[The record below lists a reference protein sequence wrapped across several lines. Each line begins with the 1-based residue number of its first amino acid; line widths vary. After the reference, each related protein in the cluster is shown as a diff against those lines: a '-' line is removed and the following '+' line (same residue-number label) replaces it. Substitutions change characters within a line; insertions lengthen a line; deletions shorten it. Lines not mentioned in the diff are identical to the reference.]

1 MMQYKIF
8 LLVLV
13 IELTAPSIACADN
26 TNINFYGKINVDVE
40 SVKSDL
46 VTTPA
51 TTATSIN
58 RLQSNASRFGI
69 KGSEDLDEGLQAI
82 YQFEVQIDS
91 VNDKNAKTP
100 FTGVRNSR
108 IGLKGE
114 LGTLFAGNWDSPY
127 KAQHNKIELFDKAS
141 VFSATNLVGVTGNG
155 KSFNTRQNNVIQYW
169 TPNISG
175 FTGQAS
181 YALDSAKTAT
191 TNKTSI
197 SLSGAYENDSLYA
210 GLGYASRAD
219 QTTVTQSDS
228 AARLLGAFM
237 FTNGQVGLMLERM
250 AVANTLTTTAT
261 QRNIE
266 LAALYKISR
275 NTLAIAYAKNNN
287 YNGEPN
293 TGAKQLSLR
302 YGYNHSKRT
311 ELYAAYTLLRNES
324 AADYGFYPGS
334 ATGSKQTAL
343 GLGMIHSF

>member
-1 MMQYKIF
+1 MQKRIF

-13 IELTAPSIACADN
+13 IELAAPSLALADN
-26 TNINFYGKINVDVE
+26 ANITFYGKINVDVE
-40 SVKSDL
+40 SVKSDI
-46 VTTPA
+46 VTAPE

-58 RLQSNASRFGI
+58 RLQSNASRFGF

-91 VNDKNAKTP
+91 VNDKNDKTP
-100 FTGVRNSR
+100 FNGVRNSR
-108 IGLKGE
+108 IGLKGG

-127 KAQHNKIELFDKAS
+127 KALHKKIELFDKSS
-141 VFSATNLVGVTGNG
+141 VFSPTNLVGVTGNG
-155 KSFNTRQNNVIQYW
+155 KSFNNRQNNVIQYW
-169 TPNISG
+169 TPDISG

-191 TNKTSI
+191 KNETSI
-197 SLSGAYENDSLYA
+197 SLSGAYEKDSLYV

-219 QTTVTQSDS
+219 QTTVTRSDS

-237 FTNGQVGLMLERM
+237 FTDGQVGLMLERM

-261 QRNIE
+261 QRNVE

-275 NTLAIAYAKNNN
+275 NTLAIAYAKNDN
-287 YNGEPN
+287 YNGVPN

-311 ELYAAYTLLRNES
+311 ELYAAYTSLHNKS
-324 AADYGFYPGS
+324 AADYGFYPG
-334 ATGSKQTAL
+334 AAIGSRQTAL